1 MKNNH
6 VMHGSVLCMR
16 PSPESVLTQLRKG
29 TLGYCV
35 LVHLQG
41 SASYGLDIAKRLGH
55 DNVLFAS
62 EGTLYPL
69 LARLRK
75 QGWVQTDWREST
87 TGPPRRYYSLT
98 EDGRAALEVFNATWV
113 RFRDGVDA
121 TLEGALND

>member
-1 MKNNH
+1 
-6 VMHGSVLCMR
+6 MR

-29 TLGYCV
+29 TLEYCV